1 MTNLSQISNVPNHF
15 ANGKHVTK
23 NAAGAQKNATI
34 QCTDAKQNSYSKPD
48 YNCHNNFSKLPGHI
62 LTDKTTQNNSKL
74 ITKIKELQL
83 TESSKF
89 SDRLFE
95 DHKNKLIQLLENETN
110 LKTITCEHN
119 DAGDLFFFLQML
131 KSENV
136 LTNT

>member
-1 MTNLSQISNVPNHF
+1 MTNLSQLSVVPNHF

-34 QCTDAKQNSYSKPD
+34 QCTDAKQKCYSKPD
-48 YNCHNNFSKLPGHI
+48 CNFSKLPSHI